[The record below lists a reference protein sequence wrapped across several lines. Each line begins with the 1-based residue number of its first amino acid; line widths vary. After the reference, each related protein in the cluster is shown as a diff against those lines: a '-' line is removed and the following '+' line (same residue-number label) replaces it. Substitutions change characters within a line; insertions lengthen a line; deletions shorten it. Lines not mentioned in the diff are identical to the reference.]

1 MTCLW
6 LGFNR
11 AQKLRKI
18 RTKIIGTRCDSFCSR
33 YAAGGTWL
41 FVVFPGNCLAAEGQT
56 DFCRN
61 IHLFKDVCT
70 WHIRKMTLCF
80 ACLHGM
86 TMATLARGWERFVS
100 PNLTGGLLIWID
112 LTDPT
117 SQCQIWKIDSFWHQK
132 VVEFIP
138 NPRFARAGL
147 QRDAAL
153 SWLAWCKIKWR
164 QKVRIDLLEF
174 AMWHHWRS
182 KSLKMVEQIS
192 MTMETEVQIIFQ
204 A

>member
-1 MTCLW
+1 MILFAADMLQVAPDFLW
-6 LGFNR
+6 YFR
-11 AQKLRKI
+11 A
-18 RTKIIGTRCDSFCSR
+18 T
-33 YAAGGTWL
+33 AWL
-41 FVVFPGNCLAAEGQT
+41 LKAKHQIFVGIC
-56 DFCRN
+56 
-61 IHLFKDVCT
+61 HLFKDVCT